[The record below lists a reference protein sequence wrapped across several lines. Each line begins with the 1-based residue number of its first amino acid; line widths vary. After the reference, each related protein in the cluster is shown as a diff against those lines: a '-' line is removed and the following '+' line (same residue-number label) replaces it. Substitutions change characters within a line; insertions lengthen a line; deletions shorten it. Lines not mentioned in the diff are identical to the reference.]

1 MRPRAPQLATKRS
14 LGVYFFLKHEIGLSP
29 PPRQRLKKLPSLTRG
44 KDQTYWL
51 TRPAFWRR
59 LWKADFS
66 RCPQAKALALAGI
79 GSLAFNALTPQ
90 QTLAAPALT
99 VKDNFNW
106 SFNSFAE
113 LTPAGNGR
121 FYGTTNRG
129 GAHDAGTIF
138 EFDPSGGG
146 ITLKASFAG
155 PTTTTV
161 KPSALSPAGNGRFYG
176 TTYLGGNSSGTI
188 FEFDPSGG
196 GITNIVN
203 FYCIDRL
210 LCNPFAALTPA
221 GNGRFYGTTT
231 GGGSHFVG
239 TIFEF
244 DPSGGGIT
252 VKASF
257 DVLNGAI
264 PYAAL
269 TPAGNGLFY
278 GTTYDG
284 GANGVGT
291 IYEFDPSGGGITI
304 KATFNGDN
312 GSHPLAALTPAG
324 NGRFYGTTVG
334 GGSHS
339 VGTIFEFDPSGGG
352 ITVKASFDVLN
363 GAQPAAA
370 LTSAGNGLFYGTTSF
385 GGANNG
391 GTIFEFSDPDPTP
404 SPSVPGPLPLMGA
417 AAACGWSRR
426 LRRRIRLGRLG
437 AVAAAKSARSHPS

>member
-1 MRPRAPQLATKRS
+1 MKLDC
-14 LGVYFFLKHEIGLSP
+14 P

-113 LTPAGNGR
+113 LTPAGNGRFYGTSVGFPVSSTNQFGSIFEFDPSGGGITVKASFDGLNGAEPQAALTPAGNGR

-221 GNGRFYGTTT
+221 GNGRF
-231 GGGSHFVG
+231 
-239 TIFEF
+239 
-244 DPSGGGIT
+244 
-252 VKASF
+252 
-257 DVLNGAI
+257 
-264 PYAAL
+264 
-269 TPAGNGLFY
+269 
-278 GTTYDG
+278 
-284 GANGVGT
+284 
-291 IYEFDPSGGGITI
+291 
-304 KATFNGDN
+304 
-312 GSHPLAALTPAG
+312 
-324 NGRFYGTTVG
+324 
-334 GGSHS
+334 
-339 VGTIFEFDPSGGG
+339 
-352 ITVKASFDVLN
+352 
-363 GAQPAAA
+363 
-370 LTSAGNGLFYGTTSF
+370 
-385 GGANNG
+385 
-391 GTIFEFSDPDPTP
+391 
-404 SPSVPGPLPLMGA
+404 
-417 AAACGWSRR
+417 
-426 LRRRIRLGRLG
+426 
-437 AVAAAKSARSHPS
+437 